1 MKVKQNMR
9 TLFVIFLFLG
19 LNMNAQFNNYIKP
32 DFLKPGDKI
41 LIVAPAGIVKQP
53 DAIRIAKKKM
63 EQYGYVVELGK
74 NVFNRHH
81 HFAGTDAERLE
92 DMQWALNH
100 PTAKAI
106 WCARGGYGSVRIID
120 DLDFSVFKI
129 HPKWL
134 IGYSDFTVFHSQLHN
149 LGYQSIHAA
158 MPINF
163 KEPWA
168 EIKAS
173 IEGLNQTLKGEKLT
187 YQIPSN
193 PKNVKGIAKGK
204 LIGGNLT
211 ILENMIG
218 STCCFSTEHKI
229 LFIEEIGEYKYH
241 LDRLLRALDRKGYF
255 KNCSGL
261 ILGDFTRIKS
271 NSPGF
276 GQSIEEIV
284 LSLVKKY
291 NIPVLF
297 DFPAGHENK
306 NMPLIFGNEIKMEV
320 KEGVSKVD
328 FL

>member
-1 MKVKQNMR
+1 M
-9 TLFVIFLFLG
+9 F
-19 LNMNAQFNNYIKP
+19 
-32 DFLKPGDKI
+32 
-41 LIVAPAGIVKQP
+41 
-53 DAIRIAKKKM
+53 
-63 EQYGYVVELGK
+63 
-74 NVFNRHH
+74 
-81 HFAGTDAERLE
+81 
-92 DMQWALNH
+92 
-100 PTAKAI
+100 
-106 WCARGGYGSVRIID
+106 
-120 DLDFSVFKI
+120 
-129 HPKWL
+129 
-134 IGYSDFTVFHSQLHN
+134 GYSDFTVCHSQLHN

-163 KEPWA
+163 KEPWGD
-168 EIKAS
+168 IKES
-173 IEGLNQTLKGEKLT
+173 IESLNQTLKGQKLT

-193 PKNVKGIAKGK
+193 PKNVKGVAKGK

-218 STCCFSTEHKI
+218 STCCFSTENKI